1 MITDQ
6 LPLKS
11 DKTEASFVVDLKR
24 KPAQELRRFMAGPWT
39 ASILSS
45 EEIEDIYQ
53 RLQQKE
59 VASLDETEENFVEI
73 GLD

>member
-1 MITDQ
+1 MTTNQ
-6 LPLKS
+6 ALLNG

-24 KPAQELRRFMAGPWT
+24 KPMQELRRFMAGPWT
-39 ASILSS
+39 ASILSP

-59 VASLDETEENFVEI
+59 VASQDETEENFVEI
-73 GLD
+73 GRD

>member
-24 KPAQELRRFMAGPWT
+24 KPMQELRRFMAGPWT
-39 ASILSS
+39 ASILST
-45 EEIEDIYQ
+45 EAIEDIYQ
-53 RLQQKE
+53 RLEQKE
-59 VASLDETEENFVEI
+59 VASLDETEENFFEI
-73 GLD
+73 GQD